1 MTYVILTLSIS
12 PLREGKIFCSE
23 LGFATSDKAS
33 WSERIRAQFRDSK
46 NMRKIPWSIRK
57 YSESLFHVLK
67 LHNLPPL
74 FSNFIFYCA
83 SKWQLIAQNV
93 RIAFCGNG
101 FIHLNIPEIYEGDIG
116 GQKKCAPIADQGSKW
131 AIFVPS
137 AEIMLKI
144 IKKSINARSITLAS
158 RNRDECNAILTL
170 N

>member
-74 FSNFIFYCA
+74 FSNFIFLSA
-83 SKWQLIAQNV
+83 SKCARTRLIRSLCCEKHFAET
-93 RIAFCGNG
+93 GL
-101 FIHLNIPEIYEGDIG
+101 FI
-116 GQKKCAPIADQGSKW
+116 
-131 AIFVPS
+131 
-137 AEIMLKI
+137 
-144 IKKSINARSITLAS
+144 
-158 RNRDECNAILTL
+158 
-170 N
+170 